1 MVAIGGLLTSKSRE
15 DRVMGFVA
23 LGKER
28 TRGSAWGK
36 RSRDRLLFD
45 DVIGVRL
52 ARKERWATK
61 LIG

>member
-1 MVAIGGLLTSKSRE
+1 M
-15 DRVMGFVA
+15 MGFVA